1 MFGFYRICCAV
12 PHVRTGDVRYNA
24 AEIESLY
31 LEASENGAAAVLFP
45 ELALTS
51 ASCGELFYH
60 SELLENVRFAV
71 QRLIEVS
78 ADTVL
83 IFGAPAIYNNALC
96 DCAWVAQNGKLLGI
110 VPAVNVGRKSFF
122 ADGREWYGD
131 ISFNGKK
138 VSFSADLIFS
148 DGKVKF
154 GVVVGED
161 LAKIKQQS
169 ADLCRNGA
177 EIIFNMSAVVETAGS
192 WLKRLNGISDF
203 SARASSAYVYAS
215 SGAGESVTDNVYA
228 GHSCIAENGVI
239 LTENRPF
246 ETVGNLI
253 YDEIDIEKIVHL
265 RLKNSWND
273 DVDPMADIIECDK
286 LAEADDL
293 KYRYIESMVF
303 ADDDPQICAEIL
315 QIQTYA
321 LADRISRINAKTMV
335 LGISGGLDSTLALL
349 VCHNVCKKLNRP
361 FSDIVAFTLPGF
373 GTTGRTYKNAV
384 TLAKELEVTLKEVNI
399 KEAALQHFKD
409 IGHDV
414 NDIDVTYENT
424 QARERTQILMDYANK
439 SGGIVIGTGDLSE
452 LALGWCTYNGDHM
465 SMYGLNSSVP
475 KTQIRPLIAYYA
487 ENCSEKI
494 QTVLQ
499 DIIDTP
505 VSPELLPPS
514 KTGEIAQKTEDIL
527 GPYELHDFFLYHF
540 VKYGVS
546 ADKLFFMAQRAF
558 EGVYSREDIR
568 KTLNM
573 FVKRFFT
580 QQFKRN
586 AVPDG
591 VQTGDISLSPRGAWQ
606 MPSEVSFSAFA
617 LSAEEK

>member
-1 MFGFYRICCAV
+1 MFGFYRVCSAV
-12 PHVRTGDVRYNA
+12 PQVCIADVKYNA

-31 LEASENGAAAVLFP
+31 FEAAENGAAAVVFP

-51 ASCGELFYH
+51 ASCGDIFLQH
-60 SELLENVRFAV
+60 NLLENVRFEA
-71 QRLIEVS
+71 QRLIELS
-78 ADTVL
+78 NKTVM
-83 IFGAPAIYNNALC
+83 IFGAPAIYNNSLYN
-96 DCAWVAQNGKLLGI
+96 CAFVAQNGKLLGI
-110 VPAVNVGRKSFF
+110 VPKSSGIKNSVF
-122 ADGREWYGD
+122 ADGRNIYGE
-131 ISFNGKK
+131 ILWNGDK
-138 VSFSADLIFS
+138 VSFGKDTLFS
-148 DGKVKF
+148 DGKFSF

-161 LAKIKQQS
+161 LNEMFPQS
-169 ADLCRNGA
+169 ACLNRDGA
-177 EIIFNMSAVVETAGS
+177 CVICNLSAVKELPNS
-192 WLKRLNGISDF
+192 WEKRLNSMMDF
-203 SARASSAYVYAS
+203 SERCSCAYIYAS
-215 SGAGESVTDNVYA
+215 MGAGESVTDCVYA
-228 GHSCIAENGVI
+228 GHSAIVESGMV

-246 ETVGNLI
+246 ETQGNLI
-253 YDEIDIEKIVHL
+253 YDEIDIDKIRNLKL
-265 RLKNSWND
+265 RKNSGAD
-273 DVDPMADIIECDK
+273 IDPMTENIECEMI
-286 LAEADDL
+286 AETDEL
-293 KYRYIESMVF
+293 KYRYIEPQVF
-303 ADDDPQICAEIL
+303 IPENPQELEEIL

-361 FSDIVAFTLPGF
+361 FSDIIAFTLPGF
-373 GTTGRTYKNAV
+373 GTTGRTYNNAV
-384 TLAKELEVTLKEVNI
+384 ELAKELGVTLKEVNI
-399 KEAALQHFKD
+399 KDAALQHFRD

-465 SMYGLNSSVP
+465 SMYGLNSSIP

-487 ENCSEKI
+487 ENCNEKI

-527 GPYELHDFFLYHF
+527 GPYELHDFFLFHF
-540 VKYGVS
+540 VKYGAS

-558 EGVYSREDIR
+558 AGVYGEDDIR

-591 VQTGDISLSPRGAWQ
+591 VQANDISLSPRGAWQ
-606 MPSEVSFSAFA
+606 MPSEVSFSALG
-617 LSAEEK
+617 LSAEDK